1 MNLIGNNKRFFRGQN
16 QAEKENN
23 RDKKSV
29 FGNEVNSSCSNNS
42 MFIVDWQIRN
52 ERTIPV

>member
-1 MNLIGNNKRFFRGQN
+1 MNRTGNNKRFFRGQN